1 MHHVRSLAANSTSFH
16 EVSLSGPVN
25 RFVLPTPVLWWPFN
39 IHRPVGQF
47 AAHPPLIQMQNQQ
60 FEPEKKRGLLIG
72 PFRRSEIFRS
82 AAASHLIHF
91 PSSAG
96 FNVLDETA
104 HLFGEANS

>member
-1 MHHVRSLAANSTSFH
+1 
-16 EVSLSGPVN
+16 
-25 RFVLPTPVLWWPFN
+25 VLPTLVLWWPFN

-60 FEPEKKRGLLIG
+60 FG
-72 PFRRSEIFRS
+72 PKERPPYRPIPAVRIFQS
-82 AAASHLIHF
+82 AAASDLIHF

-104 HLFGEANS
+104 HLIREANS